1 MINFLPRCEQNNYY
15 KPSFQAYEKTFVML
29 KPDSFKRSLDGKIM
43 ESLKAKNLDVLKQWE
58 GIAPREKL
66 EGNYIQHK
74 NKSFFKEWIDFL
86 LSGKV
91 RALLVGGE
99 DAISEINNLKN
110 QFALHTR
117 QAKNVLILYIHLMTP
132 TMLNVKLKT
141 FLILK
146 FSG

>member
-15 KPSFQAYEKTFVML
+15 KPSFQAYEKTFIML

-99 DAISEINNLKN
+99 DAISEINNLKKSIRSSYAPGEKRFN
-110 QFALHTR
+110 LIHSSDDADN
-117 QAKNVLILYIHLMTP
+117 AKREIENFFDIEI
-132 TMLNVKLKT
+132 
-141 FLILK
+141 
-146 FSG
+146 